1 MKQFTH
7 KVLTGAAPVIAT
19 TLSIAIVQA
28 AHLPFPAALS
38 MEALPQW
45 LLLCSIVYCSTA
57 LILFT
62 VNRLLGEPQA
72 ATAGAS
78 VPTD

>member
-28 AHLPFPAALS
+28 AHLPFPMVLS

-45 LLLCSIVYCSTA
+45 LLFGSIVYCSNA
-57 LILFT
+57 LCLFA
-62 VNRLLGEPQA
+62 VNRLLGEPRA
-72 ATAGAS
+72 STAGAS
-78 VPTD
+78 LPSD